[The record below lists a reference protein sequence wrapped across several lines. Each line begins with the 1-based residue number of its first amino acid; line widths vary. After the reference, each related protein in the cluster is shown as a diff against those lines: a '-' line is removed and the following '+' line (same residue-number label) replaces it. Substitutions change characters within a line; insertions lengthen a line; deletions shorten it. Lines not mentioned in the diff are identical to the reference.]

1 MNKNDTHCL
10 LCSQPLQTMASWKT
24 LLTKQFPPSACE
36 KCLAR
41 FERNTSQ
48 ENLALY
54 RYNEA
59 MKDFLHQYKFL
70 QDVAL
75 AKVFRQELY
84 TLFKHE
90 KATIIPIPMHAEK
103 QKKRTFAHM
112 DELLKAAQIPYTQLL
127 EKTTIETQSSKTREE
142 RLQTAPLFKLRSDA
156 TVGQKEYLLFDDI
169 KTTGT
174 TLQHA
179 RTALEEAGAKN
190 IRIFT
195 LISG

>member
-1 MNKNDTHCL
+1 MNKNETQCL
-10 LCSQPLQTMASWKT
+10 LCARALQMVSSWKT
-24 LLTKQFPPSACE
+24 LLTKQFPPSSCE
-36 KCLAR
+36 KCLAE
-41 FERNTSQ
+41 FERSASKTS
-48 ENLALY
+48 LY
-54 RYNEA
+54 RYNDA

-75 AKVFRQELY
+75 AKVFRQELHAI
-84 TLFKHE
+84 FKHE
-90 KATIIPIPMHAEK
+90 KATIIPIPMHIEK
-103 QKKRTFAHM
+103 QKERTFAHM

-127 EKTTIETQSSKTREE
+127 EKTTIERQSSKTKEE
-142 RLQTAPLFKLRSDA
+142 RLQTAPLFKLLSDA
-156 TVGQKEYLLFDDI
+156 SVEYKEYLLFDDI

-179 RTALEEAGAKN
+179 RTVLEEAGAKN